1 MSDIKDKIRKLRK
14 LTSAGILDCKKALDE
29 AKGDIDEAVKALRK
43 KGIAKADKK
52 SDRETKEGLVASYIH
67 FNGSLGVLAEVLC
80 ETDFVSRNEE
90 FKLFANEIATHI
102 AAMEPL
108 YVKREDVP
116 EEVINTE
123 KEVYLGQL
131 KDDKK
136 PENIKEKII
145 LGKLEKFYKTNC
157 LYEQEF
163 YKEDKKTVE
172 EFIKEHIAKFG
183 ENIKVSRF
191 TVYKI
196 K

>member
-1 MSDIKDKIRKLRK
+1 MSEIQDNIRKLRK

-29 AKGDIDEAVKALRK
+29 TKGDLDEAVKVLRK
-43 KGIAKADKK
+43 RGIAKADKK
-52 SDRETKEGLVASYIH
+52 SDRETKEGAITSYIH
-67 FNGSLGVLAEVLC
+67 FNGTLGVLAEVLC

-90 FKLFANEIATHI
+90 FKTFAKEIATHI

-108 YVKREDVP
+108 YVRREEIP
-116 EEVINTE
+116 QEVIQTE
-123 KEVYLGQL
+123 KDVYLGQL
-131 KDDKK
+131 EKDNK
-136 PENIKEKII
+136 PDNIKEKIVK
-145 LGKLEKFYKTNC
+145 GKLEKFYKNNC

-183 ENIKVSRF
+183 ENIKISKF
-191 TVYKI
+191 ILYKI

>member
-1 MSDIKDKIRKLRK
+1 MSEMQDKIRKLRK

-29 AKGDIDEAVKALRK
+29 TKGDIDEAVKVLRK

-52 SDRETKEGLVASYIH
+52 SDRETKEGAVTSYIH
-67 FNGSLGVLAEVLC
+67 FNGTLGVLAEVLC

-90 FKLFANEIATHI
+90 FKAFAKEIATHI

-116 EEVINTE
+116 EEVINSE

-136 PENIKEKII
+136 PENIKEKIVEGK
-145 LGKLEKFYKTNC
+145 LGKYFKSNC

-172 EFIKEHIAKFG
+172 DFIKENIAKFG